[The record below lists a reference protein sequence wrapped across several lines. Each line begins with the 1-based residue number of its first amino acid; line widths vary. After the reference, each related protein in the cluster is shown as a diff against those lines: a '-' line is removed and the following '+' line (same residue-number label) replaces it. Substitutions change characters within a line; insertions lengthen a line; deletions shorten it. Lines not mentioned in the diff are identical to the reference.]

1 MTATS
6 ASTFSP
12 ASQSSDASRQ
22 PRSITPS
29 NLKTNIPWG
38 PDLDDRH
45 DTSEIIRIYFQNVNG
60 FRRGCNGLDILD
72 FFCEMKSIGADI
84 IGINEP
90 NLNLRH
96 PYIRRLFYQHQRQV
110 WEHSK
115 FTYASSNIDTGIRK
129 PGGTILGITGKLT
142 SRVTETS
149 TDPMG
154 RWTSITL
161 LGLSPIH
168 I

>member
-1 MTATS
+1 VTTS
-6 ASTFSP
+6 LASTLSP
-12 ASQSSDASRQ
+12 ASQSSDTSRQ
-22 PRSITPS
+22 PRTITPK
-29 NLKTNIPWG
+29 NLKTNQPWG
-38 PDLDDRH
+38 PDLDDH
-45 DTSEIIRIYFQNVNG
+45 QDTTNIIQIYFQNVNSL
-60 FRRGCNGLDILD
+60 RRGCNGLDILD

-115 FTYASSNIDTGIRK
+115 FAYASSNIDTGIQK

-142 SRVTETS
+142 SRVTETTS
-149 TDPMG
+149 DAMG
-154 RWTSITL
+154 R
-161 LGLSPIH
+161 
-168 I
+168 